1 MPATARSY
9 VSRRD
14 LARRMRW
21 LFASKRGAATC
32 DLDVVLVDHEE
43 AQVVIPVHRCILAA
57 GSEALRVMIE
67 LQLQMQHSPLA

>member
-43 AQVVIPVHRCILAA
+43 AQVVIPVHR
-57 GSEALRVMIE
+57 
-67 LQLQMQHSPLA
+67 